1 MITIFFSLAI
11 IILLNSYPIKVT
23 PSIEL
28 DFAGRLMNTYQ
39 IIAHLFVF
47 LKFCGYPIS
56 VFGAEDHQNAFEFF
70 VMNVCDYTGWIAIF
84 SRLDVVPLIPK
95 TLANTHMATG
105 MISLLGHNSFQEIY
119 IKNNLYLWDSFRALF
134 VLTDSVVRSYY
145 HFYVLNNKLSYA
157 T

>member
-1 MITIFFSLAI
+1 MITIFFSLAV

-47 LKFCGYPIS
+47 LKFCGYPIH
-56 VFGAEDHQNAFEFF
+56 VFGAQDDQTVFEFF
-70 VMNVCDYTGWIAIF
+70 LMNVSDYVGWIAIF
-84 SRLDVVPLIPK
+84 SRLEIVPLLPK
-95 TLANTHMATG
+95 TLANTHMASG

-119 IKNNLYLWDSFRALF
+119 IQNNLYLWDYFRAIF
-134 VLTDSVVRSYY
+134 VLTDAIVRSYY
-145 HFYVLNNKLSYA
+145 HFYVLNNKLSYTA
-157 T
+157 